1 MSFSVIEIRT
11 AKTITDGIQSD
22 ADWIRHPP
30 SAQSP
35 FCHDWSVAWRKRIE
49 ITTLSQG
56 SSGVAK
62 RQLVSICKLLAVD
75 LIGKWLAND

>member
-30 SAQSP
+30 NRH
-35 FCHDWSVAWRKRIE
+35 FVM
-49 ITTLSQG
+49 
-56 SSGVAK
+56 
-62 RQLVSICKLLAVD
+62 
-75 LIGKWLAND
+75 IGRLRDVNG